1 MKYITFIIT
10 SLLFLS
16 CNQTDNQ
23 DNLTHAEDEQ
33 AAIQI
38 AETWLALI
46 DEGKYEESW
55 DESSSMFKNS
65 VTKEQWVETMRINR
79 PPLGKVLQRKVK
91 TKSYETNVPGKPDRE
106 HVAIQFQTKFE
117 NKAIGIET
125 ITPAKDSDGVWRV
138 WGYFIK

>member
-1 MKYITFIIT
+1 MTFIIIGL
-10 SLLFLS
+10 SLS
-16 CNQTDNQ
+16 ACNQTGNQ
-23 DNLTHAEDEQ
+23 DSLTHADDEQ
-33 AAIQI
+33 AAVQI
-38 AETWLALI
+38 AETWLTLI

-79 PPLGKVLQRKVK
+79 PPLGKVLQRNVK

-117 NKAIGIET
+117 NKAIGIQT